1 MPRPDLGFENLDGDD
16 ELRFREAKLILAKE
30 ALTPKMPGAC
40 NQLAARTV
48 QALERL
54 DSLGAVW
61 NREQGVPE
69 APASR
74 DDLKGQVADWKAWYR
89 AMLAFPLESEATKTE
104 S

>member
-1 MPRPDLGFENLDGDD
+1 MVSGED
-16 ELRFREAKLILAKE
+16 E
-30 ALTPKMPGAC
+30 
-40 NQLAARTV
+40 AARQ

-54 DSLGAVW
+54 DSWGTSW
-61 NREQGVPE
+61 NREQSVPE

-74 DDLKGQVADWKAWYR
+74 DDLKGHVADWQAWYR